1 MIDRSQDHPKGTGK
15 ASLGIKT
22 WPGVPEEGAAWVGQ
36 SLPTSGTASAGAAGG
51 CVVIAVQS
59 LSHVRLFVTPWTTA
73 HQASLSSIIMVHCI
87 SDAIQPS
94 HS

>member
-36 SLPTSGTASAGAAGG
+36 TFPEAPVSCRWCPLLTRAQGPEKTRKGVKLRLCKNLLT
-51 CVVIAVQS
+51 VEVIKKRQMDFKTNTQ
-59 LSHVRLFVTPWTTA
+59 H
-73 HQASLSSIIMVHCI
+73 
-87 SDAIQPS
+87 
-94 HS
+94 